1 MLVKKELET
10 VKLTSKAE
18 VNEIGRNLG
27 DKLFTLNTSISSSI
41 MAVEQ
46 VCIQIIK
53 IYIKKLENIDFST
66 K

>member
-1 MLVKKELET
+1 MLMKKEIET

-46 VCIQIIK
+46 VYIQIIK
-53 IYIKKLENIDFST
+53 IYIKLENIDFST